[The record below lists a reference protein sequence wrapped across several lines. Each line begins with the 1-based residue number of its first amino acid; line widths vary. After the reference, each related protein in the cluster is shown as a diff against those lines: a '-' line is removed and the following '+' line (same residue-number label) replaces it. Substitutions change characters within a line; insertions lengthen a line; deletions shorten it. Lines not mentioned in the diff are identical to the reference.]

1 MQRDYKQ
8 RNNNQRDD
16 KQQDRR
22 PLDLLTKFRDSTV
35 FVQLRGTREYKGTLR
50 GYDVHMNLVLD
61 DTKEIED
68 NKTIRILGRTII
80 RGDNVVFI
88 SP

>member
-1 MQRDYKQ
+1 MQREHKT
-8 RNNNQRDD
+8 
-16 KQQDRR
+16 QDSR
-22 PLDLLTKFRDSTV
+22 PLDLLTKCIDSTV
-35 FVQLRGTREYKGTLR
+35 IVHLKGTKEYKGTLR

-61 DTKEIED
+61 DTKEIEE
-68 NKTIRILGRTII
+68 NKTIRILGRSII

>member
-1 MQRDYKQ
+1 MQREH
-8 RNNNQRDD
+8 RN
-16 KQQDRR
+16 QDSR
-22 PLDLLTKFRDSTV
+22 PLDLLTKCIDSTV
-35 FVQLRGTREYKGTLR
+35 IVHLKGTKEYKGTLR

-61 DTKEIED
+61 DTKEIEE
-68 NKTIRILGRTII
+68 NKTIRILGRSII

>member
-1 MQRDYKQ
+1 MQREDE
-8 RNNNQRDD
+8 
-16 KQQDRR
+16 QQDRR

-35 FVQLRGTREYKGTLR
+35 IVHLRGTKDYRGTLR

>member
-1 MQRDYKQ
+1 MQREQ
-8 RNNNQRDD
+8 RN
-16 KQQDRR
+16 QDTR
-22 PLDLLTKFRDSTV
+22 PLDLLTKCIDSTV
-35 FVQLRGTREYKGTLR
+35 IVHLKGTKEYKGTLR

-68 NKTIRILGRTII
+68 NKTIRILGRSII